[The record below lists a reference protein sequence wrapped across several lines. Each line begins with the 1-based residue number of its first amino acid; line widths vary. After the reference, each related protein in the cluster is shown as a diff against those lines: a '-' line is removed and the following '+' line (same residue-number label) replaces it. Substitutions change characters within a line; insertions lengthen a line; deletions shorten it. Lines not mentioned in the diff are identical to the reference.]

1 MNQKAVIVFQKN
13 LVLGK
18 VKTRLAVD
26 LGKEETLDIYR
37 QLIDATYKA
46 LQALKNTEIFIFF
59 SDYLEELPSDVP
71 FNFTGYIQKGN
82 DLGERMLNAF
92 TDIFKKGHES
102 IVIIG
107 TDCPYLNK
115 EILNN
120 AFKILEKNDVALG
133 PAKDGGYYLLGMK
146 TVIPELFENIP
157 WSTDKVLELSVDVIR
172 SKKLSF
178 RLLPYLSDIDTREDW
193 ENYKVFLE
201 KGEKF

>member
-1 MNQKAVIVFQKN
+1 MKVKNPNAIIVFQKN

-46 LQALKNTEIFIFF
+46 LQPLKNTEIFIFF
-59 SDYLEELPSDVP
+59 SDYIEELPSDVP
-71 FNFTGYIQKGN
+71 FNFTGYLQKGN

-92 TDIFKKGHES
+92 TGVFKKGYES

-120 AFKILEKNDVALG
+120 AFKILEENDVALG
-133 PAKDGGYYLLGMK
+133 PAKDGGYYLLGLK
-146 TVIPELFENIP
+146 TVIPELFKNIP

-178 RLLPYLSDIDTREDW
+178 RLLPLLSDIDTLEDW
-193 ENYKVFLE
+193 KDFKIYLK
-201 KGEKF
+201 KG